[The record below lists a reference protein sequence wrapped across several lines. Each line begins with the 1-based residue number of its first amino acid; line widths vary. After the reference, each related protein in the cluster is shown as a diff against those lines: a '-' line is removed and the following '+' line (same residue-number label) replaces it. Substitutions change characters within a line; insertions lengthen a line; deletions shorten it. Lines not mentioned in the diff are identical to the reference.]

1 MKIFNAVLLAGL
13 FAAAAAQDIEVDP
26 ELPSEES
33 ALRSYCPIK
42 CEELELKLVKAVDS
56 TFDDKDWWKFVGTLE
71 VKADDSVTL
80 EDLLD
85 DDLKIKLLNEQYHL
99 LDYARFDDYD
109 DCTLRAN
116 GKSAVCKNDW
126 ARLTIAEVCAF

>member
-13 FAAAAAQDIEVDP
+13 FAAVAAQEIEVDAD
-26 ELPSEES
+26 LPLDES
-33 ALRSYCPIK
+33 ALRNYCPIR

-71 VKADDSVTL
+71 VKADDSVTI
-80 EDLLD
+80 EDLLN
-85 DDLKIKLLNEQYHL
+85 DDLKIKLLNENYYP

-109 DCTLRAN
+109 DCTVRAN

-126 ARLTIAEVCAF
+126 ARLTIVEV